1 MKLAN
6 YLTLRLSFIF
16 ILILFI
22 WSVVY
27 FFIQMKE
34 IYDGIDEGLNNL
46 KQELILEANKVPDFI
61 ENIERY
67 DPLNLLVEEISHEE
81 AIQVKESYST
91 TNIYF
96 ESEEENEEVRMLT
109 TAFLCTQNNKYYKVK
124 FFTSTV
130 ESDDLVKNMFYLLST
145 LWVIMSFVLII
156 TTQRIIYKSN
166 KPFYTLLNKLKEF
179 HLNETQMFDL
189 PNTTISE
196 YANLNQ
202 SIKELLEKNINV
214 YAEQKNFIENA
225 SHELQTPIAIA
236 ISKLELM
243 MSKENLTQQQ
253 LEEMNSVINSL
264 GRAKRLNSS
273 LLLLSKI
280 KNKQFIG
287 NEIIDLFKI
296 SEDVIENFEALIQ
309 YKNISV
315 NIEQN
320 GTPRISMNQD
330 LAYILMNNLIKNA
343 IVHNIIGGN
352 IDIQF
357 YDKSIIISNN
367 GEAIPDGLNIFERY
381 ISNSENVVQSSGLGL
396 SIVKSIIDTYKIKI
410 SHKYSA
416 GMHSITLMLK

>member
-264 GRAKRLNSS
+264 GRAKRLNLS
-273 LLLLSKI
+273 LI
-280 KNKQFIG
+280 HI
-287 NEIIDLFKI
+287 
-296 SEDVIENFEALIQ
+296 
-309 YKNISV
+309 
-315 NIEQN
+315 
-320 GTPRISMNQD
+320 
-330 LAYILMNNLIKNA
+330 
-343 IVHNIIGGN
+343 
-352 IDIQF
+352 
-357 YDKSIIISNN
+357 
-367 GEAIPDGLNIFERY
+367 
-381 ISNSENVVQSSGLGL
+381 
-396 SIVKSIIDTYKIKI
+396 
-410 SHKYSA
+410 
-416 GMHSITLMLK
+416 